1 MINKLATNFII
12 FNIFLTLACKPL
24 SVGLSTCLVLGVM
37 IGVHAYG
44 LHENERMNIN
54 PKEKMSEKER
64 NWLPCHVG
72 LELMLL
78 NSEQNEKKIER

>member
-1 MINKLATNFII
+1 
-12 FNIFLTLACKPL
+12 
-24 SVGLSTCLVLGVM
+24 
-37 IGVHAYG
+37 
-44 LHENERMNIN
+44 MNIN
-54 PKEKMSEKER
+54 PKEKMSEKEW